1 MGQRTRRVS
10 SRFWWIVAVLVLF
23 GAGSWWLYHGGNA
36 LWVQHSG
43 TPASVETTHCK
54 AKSRMGSGWLP
65 YQCTGVLRQ
74 ANGPGR
80 TVTVHGV
87 PRYGP
92 HQILDVHI
100 RGDQAYTNSVREG
113 WVNFVGG
120 ILLLV
125 GGIVVL
131 LPSRWLPGRRSRA
144 SGSR

>member
-1 MGQRTRRVS
+1 MGQRTRRVGGWL
-10 SRFWWIVAVLVLF
+10 WWIVALLVLF
-23 GAGSWWLYHGGNA
+23 GAGSWCLRHGGYA

-43 TPASVETTHCK
+43 SPASVETTHCK
-54 AKSRMGSGWLP
+54 AKSRMGTGWLP
-65 YQCTGVLRQ
+65 YECTAVSRQ
-74 ANGPGR
+74 ADGPAR

-113 WVNFVGG
+113 WGNFVGG

-125 GGIVVL
+125 AGVVVL
-131 LPSRWLPGRRSRA
+131 LPSRWLP
-144 SGSR
+144 